1 MRFLLKLFNSLLKT
15 IIWAILLI
23 ILLVV
28 VLYFSAGKLIQHFAP
43 DFISK
48 ITQTETALGEVDL
61 SLFSGKI
68 AINDLAIGNP
78 SGYKDKNVFE
88 LGKILIDY
96 DPKSL
101 LTNKIIV
108 NKVQLSG
115 IGVSSELNVQGKN
128 NITQLIDNINKSLGT
143 DNTKEEKKAP
153 QAAAEPKQQKSES
166 DTSVVI
172 RDLVIED
179 SSVRAGIAGQISTI
193 PLPTIH
199 QQNIGEQNEQT
210 IAQTVQGIIT
220 LISSESAKATVK
232 ATKDAAKNAI
242 DAGKGTFKGL
252 KDGLKNLF

>member
-1 MRFLLKLFNSLLKT
+1 MRFLLKLINSVLKI

-48 ITQTETALGEVDL
+48 ITQTETSLGEVDL
-61 SLFSGKI
+61 SLLSGKV

-78 SGYKDKNVFE
+78 SGYKDKNIFQ
-88 LGKILIDY
+88 LGKILVDY

-101 LTNKIIV
+101 LTNKIII

-115 IGVSSELNVQGKN
+115 IGVSSELNAQGKT
-128 NITQLIDNINKSLGT
+128 NITQLMDNVNSFIGT
-143 DNTKEEKKAP
+143 DSSKAEKV
-153 QAAAEPKQQKSES
+153 QPKTEQKPEQPKSGS

-179 SSVRAGIAGQISTI
+179 SSVRAGVAGQINTI
-193 PLPTIH
+193 PLPTIR
-199 QQNIGEQNEQT
+199 QQNIGEQKEQN
-210 IAQTVQGIIT
+210 IGQIIQDVLA
-220 LISSESAKATVK
+220 LISAESTKATIQ
-232 ATKDAAKNAI
+232 ATKDAAKNAVKS
-242 DAGKGTFKGL
+242 GKDTLQGIKEGFKGL
-252 KDGLKNLF
+252 F